1 MDQDNLPP
9 APAGAL
15 PPAATRTLNLAAQ
28 LDAFERLPAAEQGR
42 RQLGSL
48 RTLLR
53 HARDFSPFWRDR
65 LAASGVDPDR
75 PLQEGETAPDLIR
88 DLPVLTRAVLQEQGS
103 ALKARAPWMAED
115 RIAIARTSGSTG
127 VPVAVERYLPMH
139 QPLYTALTFLDNRW
153 HGRDS
158 RRPIAIA
165 KDMADAVLPTWG
177 PLYEALGHQGVAHC
191 RNMIG
196 HAPEDILSWLAGLG
210 VPYLVT
216 TPALALRLAEL
227 SLAGGPRPV
236 GLEQII
242 TFGET
247 VTPEIRAR
255 VRAAFGARVIDRY
268 SCEEI
273 GWIAF
278 QCPAHEERYHTLSAS
293 VLVEILDE
301 AGQPCPPG
309 QAGRV
314 VLTALHG
321 LAMPLIRYEI
331 GDYAEWAPQQDVCA
345 CGRTLPVIGAL
356 HGRERSFIRMPDGT
370 LRLARL
376 SGEYW
381 RGIAPVRD
389 YRVVQ
394 YADGQIEAFVEAE
407 RKLAPEELDALRAM
421 LAKVLGHP
429 MPAIVTQAGRIDWG
443 HRWKRQDV
451 TRLDR
456 ARGAAGATAVGTTAT
471 TAAPGSPPE

>member
-1 MDQDNLPP
+1 M
-9 APAGAL
+9 
-15 PPAATRTLNLAAQ
+15 
-28 LDAFERLPAAEQGR
+28 
-42 RQLGSL
+42 
-48 RTLLR
+48 
-53 HARDFSPFWRDR
+53 
-65 LAASGVDPDR
+65 
-75 PLQEGETAPDLIR
+75 
-88 DLPVLTRAVLQEQGS
+88 
-103 ALKARAPWMAED
+103 
-115 RIAIARTSGSTG
+115 
-127 VPVAVERYLPMH
+127 
-139 QPLYTALTFLDNRW
+139 
-153 HGRDS
+153 
-158 RRPIAIA
+158 
-165 KDMADAVLPTWG
+165 
-177 PLYEALGHQGVAHC
+177 
-191 RNMIG
+191 
-196 HAPEDILSWLAGLG
+196 PEWLAGLG

-227 SLAGGPRPV
+227 TLAGGPRPA

-247 VTPEIRAR
+247 VTPEIRVR

-278 QCPAHEERYHTLSAS
+278 QCPAHEQRHHTLSAS

-314 VLTALHG
+314 VLTALQG

-331 GDYAEWAPQQDVCA
+331 GDYAEWAPQQHVCS

-376 SGEYW
+376 TGEYW

-394 YADGQIEAFVEAE
+394 YQDGQIEAFVEAE
-407 RKLAPEELDALRAM
+407 RTLGPEELDALRAM
-421 LAKVLGHP
+421 LGKVLGHP
-429 MPAIVTQAGRIDWG
+429 VPAIVTQAGRIDWG

-451 TRLDR
+451 TRLDTP
-456 ARGAAGATAVGTTAT
+456 RGENGVTAT

>member
-1 MDQDNLPP
+1 MDQDTVTPP
-9 APAGAL
+9 QTDAL
-15 PPAATRTLNLAAQ
+15 PPAATRILNLAAQ
-28 LDAFERLPAAEQGR
+28 LDAFERLPAAEQDR

-65 LAASGVDPDR
+65 LAAAGVDPDR
-75 PLQEGETAPDLIR
+75 PLREGETALDLIR

-115 RIAIARTSGSTG
+115 KIAVARTSGSTG
-127 VPVAVERYLPMH
+127 MPVAVERYLPMH
-139 QPLYTALTFLDNRW
+139 QPLYTALAFLDNRW

-165 KDMADAVLPTWG
+165 KDMADAVLPNWG
-177 PLYEALGHQGVAHC
+177 PLYKALGHPGIAHC
-191 RNMIG
+191 RNMIE
-196 HAPEDILSWLAGLG
+196 HAPEDILSWLAALG
-210 VPYLVT
+210 VPYMVT
-216 TPALALRLAEL
+216 TPALARRLAEL
-227 SLAGGPRPV
+227 VLSGQPGPV
-236 GLEQII
+236 GLEQVI

-247 VTPEIRAR
+247 VTPQLRAQ
-255 VRAAFGARVIDRY
+255 VRQAFGARVIDRY

-278 QCPAHEERYHTLSAS
+278 QCPAHEQRYHALTAS

-301 AGQPCPPG
+301 VGRPCLPGQP
-309 QAGRV
+309 GRV

-331 GDYAEWAPQQDVCA
+331 GDYAEWAPGEEVCT
-345 CGRTLPVIGAL
+345 CGRTLPALGAL
-356 HGRERSFIRMPDGT
+356 YGRARSFIRMPDGSV
-370 LRLARL
+370 RLARL
-376 SGEYW
+376 TGEYW

-394 YADGQIEAFVEAE
+394 YSDGQIEAFVEAE
-407 RKLAPEELDALRAM
+407 RKLVPEELEALRAM
-421 LAKVLGHP
+421 LHQVLGHP
-429 MPAIVTQAGRIDWG
+429 LPAIVTQTDRIDWG

-456 ARGAAGATAVGTTAT
+456 PRGAAAGATAE